1 MLWEFQK
8 LWMINSWRKLIML
21 NSIIFLTE
29 FIWFNIIRDT
39 LLMFE
44 QFFYVTL
51 LSSLLPGSFY
61 FMDWILNWLSGYI
74 IWLLINIIL
83 NVCSVGGIWN
93 TLKIQCSYQNTFVFG
108 INVVGEHLKHLM
120 VNYIGGKNSEN
131 NAWLV

>member
-1 MLWEFQK
+1 
-8 LWMINSWRKLIML
+8 ML

-61 FMDWILNWLSGYI
+61 FMDWILN
-74 IWLLINIIL
+74 
-83 NVCSVGGIWN
+83 
-93 TLKIQCSYQNTFVFG
+93 
-108 INVVGEHLKHLM
+108 
-120 VNYIGGKNSEN
+120 
-131 NAWLV
+131 